1 MRSSGLAFLLLA
13 VLLALGSL
21 PGLASE
27 KISNPVE
34 GNHTTAES
42 LQTMLEER
50 WIDYSSDY
58 PNFPGGIA
66 LLVVSVDDS
75 YFASCGIE
83 GESTENTHFRAA
95 SITKTLTA
103 AGILLLQ
110 QRGLLNIEDTV
121 NSNIP
126 GRSEPY
132 LPDTPQY
139 AIPYG
144 DSITIRQLLE
154 HRAGVFDIS
163 NCVVPESSEAP
174 YAGQNYLGYILPQDF
189 EHTVTFDELAG
200 VIASNQLSIAPPG
213 TGYSYSDTGYSLL
226 GKIIEH
232 VSGESFGDFIT
243 KNLLLPNGLH
253 DSSLPYLG
261 TDQTLPFPFT
271 IGYDYYGGEF
281 EPVCNDNPSWQVAN
295 GNLVTTPADLA
306 EWGKRLYTGKAG
318 LESEYVKMMMDV
330 KRLSDT
336 GGYGLGCEYIEGI
349 GYGHSGAVSGYL
361 SMMSYD
367 PDHDLSTVVFANVMN
382 WDDLTNQ
389 MMFFRGLIRQVQTTL
404 RGRSEM

>member
-1 MRSSGLAFLLLA
+1 MRLSGLAFLLLA

-21 PGLASE
+21 PGWASE

-34 GNHTTAES
+34 DSHITAES

-50 WIDYSSDY
+50 WIDYGSNY

-66 LLVVSVDDS
+66 LLVVSAGDS

-174 YAGQNYLGYILPQDF
+174 YAGQNYLGYLPQDF

-226 GKIIEH
+226 GKIIEQ
-232 VSGESFGDFIT
+232 VSGRA
-243 KNLLLPNGLH
+243 L
-253 DSSLPYLG
+253 
-261 TDQTLPFPFT
+261 
-271 IGYDYYGGEF
+271 
-281 EPVCNDNPSWQVAN
+281 
-295 GNLVTTPADLA
+295 TT
-306 EWGKRLYTGKAG
+306 
-318 LESEYVKMMMDV
+318 S
-330 KRLSDT
+330 
-336 GGYGLGCEYIEGI
+336 
-349 GYGHSGAVSGYL
+349 
-361 SMMSYD
+361 
-367 PDHDLSTVVFANVMN
+367 
-382 WDDLTNQ
+382 
-389 MMFFRGLIRQVQTTL
+389 
-404 RGRSEM
+404 